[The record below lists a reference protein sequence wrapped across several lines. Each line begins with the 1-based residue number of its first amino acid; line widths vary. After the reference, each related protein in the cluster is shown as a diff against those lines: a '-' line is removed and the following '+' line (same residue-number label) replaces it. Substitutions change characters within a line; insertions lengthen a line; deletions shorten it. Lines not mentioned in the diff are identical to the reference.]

1 MKLLRIRRPSPAMVV
16 AMLALLVAMSS
27 SAGADP
33 IGEVSA
39 LIRGKSIAANAI
51 TSKHVKN
58 RSLRGVDF
66 ARGQLPRGPAGPAGP
81 QGPAGGQGPPGPA
94 GASAAKYWAGI
105 QENASIS
112 RQSGGISANLETN
125 GGTTN
130 HYLVRFPTDVRNC
143 AYNVT
148 GGDMGTINNNQNIFA
163 RIGVAARSA
172 NDDNEIV
179 VQVHSYA
186 SDFTPIQ
193 DDFFV
198 AVFC

>member
-1 MKLLRIRRPSPAMVV
+1 MSFLRIRRPSPAIVV

-33 IGEVSA
+33 VGKVSA
-39 LIRGKSIAANAI
+39 LIRGNKIAPNAI
-51 TSKHVKN
+51 TTRHVRN

-66 ARGQLPRGPAGPAGP
+66 ARGQLPRGPAGPA
-81 QGPAGGQGPPGPA
+81 GPAGGQGPPGPA

-112 RQSGGISANLETN
+112 RQSGGITANLETN
-125 GGTTN
+125 GNTTN
-130 HYLVRFPTDVRNC
+130 HYLVRFPADVRNC
-143 AYNVT
+143 AYSVN
-148 GGDMGTINNNQNIFA
+148 GGDMGTINNNQNIVA
-163 RIGVAARSA
+163 RVVVAARSG

-186 SDFTPIQ
+186 SDFNPTT
-193 DDFFV
+193 DDFFI